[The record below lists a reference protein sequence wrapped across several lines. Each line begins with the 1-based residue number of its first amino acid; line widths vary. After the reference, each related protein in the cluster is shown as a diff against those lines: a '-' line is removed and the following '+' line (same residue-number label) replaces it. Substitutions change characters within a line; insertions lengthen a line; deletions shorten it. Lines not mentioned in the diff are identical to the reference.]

1 MSGAALD
8 RRQSILDAAL
18 RCLARTGLEG
28 LTVQALA
35 EESGASVGSIYHHFG
50 SLGGVV
56 GALFE
61 AGLAS
66 YRDVLLAALDAA
78 PTARGK
84 VEAVVRTYLSWCE
97 ANPAWARLLLKGR
110 GHPGVRE
117 READIRQTTR
127 EFGKHLSARF
137 GAHVEAGELER
148 LPGEIYAPLLTGPAE
163 ELIRHWLAGRK
174 ARAPTD
180 YADLLARLAWKSLRA
195 EDGERRQEDDDEREA
210 AV

>member
-1 MSGAALD
+1 MNAAMLD

-18 RCLARTGLEG
+18 RCLARTGVEG

-50 SLGGVV
+50 SLGGVL
-56 GALFE
+56 GALFR

-66 YRDVLLAALDAA
+66 YREVVLAALDAA

-84 VEAVVRTYLSWCE
+84 VEAIVRTYLAWCE
-97 ANPAWARLLLKGR
+97 ANPAWARFLLKGR

-117 READIRQTTR
+117 SESEIRQDTR
-127 EFGKHLSARF
+127 EFGKLLFARF
-137 GAHVEAGELER
+137 GPHVEAGELER
-148 LPGEIYAPLLTGPAE
+148 LPGEVYGPLLTGPAE

-174 ARAPTD
+174 ARPPTD

-195 EDGERRQEDDDEREA
+195 TDGERREEDDDEREE